1 MNNTL
6 MSTYIE
12 FFADRLYFQLGYD
25 KIYHSKNLFDFME
38 MIFIEGKTK
47 FFKKMFT

>member
-1 MNNTL
+1 

-12 FFADRLYFQLGYD
+12 FFADRLCVQLGYD
-25 KIYHSKNLFDFME
+25 K
-38 MIFIEGKTK
+38 MISIEGKTN